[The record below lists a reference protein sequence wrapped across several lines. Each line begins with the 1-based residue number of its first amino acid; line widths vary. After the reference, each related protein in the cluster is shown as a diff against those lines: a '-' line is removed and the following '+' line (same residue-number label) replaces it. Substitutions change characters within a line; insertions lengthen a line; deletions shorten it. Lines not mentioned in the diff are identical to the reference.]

1 MKKKQEKT
9 KYPGVYVDEKGRFFY
24 QSEFG
29 IDRITGKRI
38 RKKGRKDANGKPF
51 ASAFEANKELTR
63 LKREYHKVNSF
74 SNYKMTYEQFMNQVY
89 IPYYQTEVEEST
101 FEVRE
106 GILEKIKDRFGSM
119 SLRSISIED
128 VQNFRTW
135 LLTSKKRGG
144 AGYSQS
150 YASMVFGVFRQS
162 LDKAVDMQYLEYN
175 ISKKVKA
182 IPKGKAVVAYWT
194 KEEFEQVINQIYIDD
209 FYEHLNFVMIWVYYM
224 TGIRVNEGTALNWS
238 DIDLKKK
245 RMRVH
250 HMLILKTRTEW
261 KRNSYTK
268 TEDGKR
274 TIALDDDTI
283 NILKVWRER
292 QLTIGLGKVDDFV
305 FSYDGLPMI
314 KSTIGRMLSRYAKL
328 AGVKKIQAK
337 GLRHS
342 HASYLINEFN
352 VSVLVLS
359 QRMGHSSPEITLKH
373 YAHMWTGAD
382 NTIAEMMAGNI
393 KIKTASE
400 TKLRF
405 NGNQAINKQNPT
417 KNPTKVA
424 KG

>member
-63 LKREYHKVNSF
+63 LKREYHKVNNF

-393 KIKTASE
+393 NIKTASE

>member
-63 LKREYHKVNSF
+63 LKREYHKVNNF

-150 YASMVFGVFRQS
+150 YSSMVFGVFRQS

-393 KIKTASE
+393 NIKTASE

>member
-1 MKKKQEKT
+1 M
-9 KYPGVYVDEKGRFFY
+9 D
-24 QSEFG
+24 
-29 IDRITGKRI
+29 
-38 RKKGRKDANGKPF
+38 
-51 ASAFEANKELTR
+51 
-63 LKREYHKVNSF
+63 
-74 SNYKMTYEQFMNQVY
+74 
-89 IPYYQTEVEEST
+89 
-101 FEVRE
+101 
-106 GILEKIKDRFGSM
+106 
-119 SLRSISIED
+119 
-128 VQNFRTW
+128 
-135 LLTSKKRGG
+135 
-144 AGYSQS
+144 
-150 YASMVFGVFRQS
+150 
-162 LDKAVDMQYLEYN
+162 
-175 ISKKVKA
+175 
-182 IPKGKAVVAYWT
+182 

-224 TGIRVNEGTALNWS
+224 TGIRVNEGTALNWC

-292 QLTIGLGKVDDFV
+292 QLAIGLGKVDDFV

-328 AGVKKIQAK
+328 AEVKKIQAK

-405 NGNQAINKQNPT
+405 NGNQAINKKNPT
-417 KNPTKVA
+417 KNPTKEA

>member
-135 LLTSKKRGG
+135 LLTSKKKGG

-314 KSTIGRMLSRYAKL
+314 KSTIGRVLSRYAKL

-393 KIKTASE
+393 NIKTASE

>member
-38 RKKGRKDANGKPF
+38 RKKGRKDVNGKPF

-106 GILEKIKDRFGSM
+106 GILGKIKDRFGSM

-283 NILKVWRER
+283 NILRVWRER
-292 QLTIGLGKVDDFV
+292 QLAIGLGKVDDFV
-305 FSYDGLPMI
+305 FTYDGLPMI
-314 KSTIGRMLSRYAKL
+314 KSTIGRIISRYAKV
-328 AGVKKIQAK
+328 AEVKKIQAK

-417 KNPTKVA
+417 KNPTKEA